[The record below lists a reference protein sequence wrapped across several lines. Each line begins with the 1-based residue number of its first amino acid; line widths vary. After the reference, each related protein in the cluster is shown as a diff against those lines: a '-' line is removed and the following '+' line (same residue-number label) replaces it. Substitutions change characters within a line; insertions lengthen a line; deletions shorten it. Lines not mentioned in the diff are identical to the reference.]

1 MGKVDQLKAAKFDK
15 LFQPP
20 PSRKIEDEVKQK
32 FVAEPD
38 VDLTQGS
45 DDLTQEDVST
55 MPVQA
60 GFKINNLVLIAAGL
74 AVVYFAFGK
83 KLGIRK

>member
-1 MGKVDQLKAAKFDK
+1 MGKIDQIKMAKFDK
-15 LFQPP
+15 QFQAK
-20 PSRKIEDEVKQK
+20 PSRKDDEVKQK

>member
-15 LFQPP
+15 QFQAR
-20 PSRKIEDEVKQK
+20 PSRKDDEVKQK

-55 MPVQA
+55 DPVQA

>member
-1 MGKVDQLKAAKFDK
+1 MGKVDQLKAVKFDK
-15 LFQPP
+15 QFQAK
-20 PSRKIEDEVKQK
+20 PSRKDDEVKQK

-45 DDLTQEDVST
+45 DDLTQEEVSE
-55 MPVQA
+55 PVQA